1 MAGRRWQLKQNDPL
15 FSFKFIQSKAQNLYK
30 MLLSFS
36 CNFISNIAKLEIFC
50 MFVINKNKS
59 LLSKNLK
66 VVGSLGVKFDFFN
79 PSGFEIQSDVDY
91 RTSKIK
97 FCSVRA
103 LKPHLN

>member
-1 MAGRRWQLKQNDPL
+1 
-15 FSFKFIQSKAQNLYK
+15 
-30 MLLSFS
+30 
-36 CNFISNIAKLEIFC
+36 

-66 VVGSLGVKFDFFN
+66 VVGSLGGKFDFFN

-91 RTSKIK
+91 KTSKIK

-103 LKPHLN
+103 LKPHLNWMNAFGMDARNQAYCKHS